1 MTTARD
7 IITGAYQRLGLLPLG
22 ADLDPGRAA
31 AGLAAYNDMLNAWA
45 SDGIFPGG
53 PNPPSQDPDGL
64 VFAGDF
70 IDGVVTNMAGAY
82 PAYGPSDA
90 STPPAP
96 AALCLGLDDAFPF
109 LPQFV
114 EGAKALLAV
123 ELASASGMEPLA
135 STQKRA
141 EKAYA
146 ALLAYYVIAPRAG
159 QDIGLTWMP
168 SLRRY
173 GFR

>member
-7 IITGAYQRLGLLPLG
+7 IIAGAYRRIGLLPLG
-22 ADLDPGRAA
+22 SDLDPGRAQ
-31 AGLAAYNDMLNAWA
+31 AGLAAYNDMLNAWGA
-45 SDGIFPGG
+45 DGIFPGA
-53 PNPPSQDPDGL
+53 PNPPSQDLD
-64 VFAGDF
+64 DF
-70 IDGVVTNMAGAY
+70 FFTSGFINDVVSDTAGAY
-82 PAYGPSDA
+82 PPYGPGDTA
-90 STPPAP
+90 TPPAP
-96 AALCLGLDDAFPF
+96 AALSFSLDDAFPF
-109 LPQFV
+109 LPQFE
-114 EGAKALLAV
+114 EGAKAILAV
-123 ELASASGMEPLA
+123 ELASASGIEALA

-168 SLRRY
+168 SFRRY